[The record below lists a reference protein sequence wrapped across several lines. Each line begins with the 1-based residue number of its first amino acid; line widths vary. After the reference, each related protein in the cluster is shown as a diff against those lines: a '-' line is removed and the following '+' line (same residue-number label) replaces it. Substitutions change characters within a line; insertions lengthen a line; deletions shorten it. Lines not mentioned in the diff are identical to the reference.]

1 MIGRRE
7 QGHAM
12 MRFSG
17 RVVMVTGG
25 NSGIGRGIVHRFAAE
40 GATVALVGRD
50 PGKGRAVEAEVQEQG
65 GEARFFAC
73 DLTRESEVEALM
85 RDVESFGPLS
95 IVVNNAGLGGRRTP
109 ISKHDGP
116 GARWEK
122 FRGPNLDATL
132 YVSAHAMPVIAR
144 SGGGAI
150 VNISSTATLHG
161 NWGYYCVAKAAVEA
175 LTRSLAVE
183 AAPHRIRVN
192 AVSPG
197 WISIDMDSVQHAS
210 GSADGSWKLPPSLL
224 DRMGSPA
231 EIAAAVA
238 FLASDDA
245 SFITGQTLIVD
256 GGLAVTDYSSLE
268 LLRSR
273 GWALFGGTVS

>member
-1 MIGRRE
+1 MTRFAGRT
-7 QGHAM
+7 
-12 MRFSG
+12 
-17 RVVMVTGG
+17 VMVTGG

-40 GATVALVGRD
+40 GARVALVGRD
-50 PGKGRAVEAEVQEQG
+50 PGKGRAVEAEVQGQG

-73 DLTRESEVEALM
+73 DLTREAEVEVLLRA
-85 RDVESFGPLS
+85 VESFGALS

-109 ISKHDGP
+109 ISKGDGP
-116 GARWEK
+116 GERWEK
-122 FRGPNLDATL
+122 FRRPNLDATL
-132 YVSAHAMPVIAR
+132 YVSAHALPVIAR
-144 SGGGAI
+144 AGGGAI

-183 AAPHRIRVN
+183 AAPHGIRVN

-197 WISIDMDSVQHAS
+197 WISIDMDAVQHAS
-210 GSADGSWKLPPSLL
+210 GSADGAWKLPPSLL
-224 DRMGSPA
+224 DRMGSPS

-268 LLRSR
+268 LLRRR
-273 GWALFGGTVS
+273 GWALFGGTV

>member
-1 MIGRRE
+1 MI
-7 QGHAM
+7 
-12 MRFSG
+12 RFSG

-116 GARWEK
+116 GAR
-122 FRGPNLDATL
+122 
-132 YVSAHAMPVIAR
+132 
-144 SGGGAI
+144 
-150 VNISSTATLHG
+150 
-161 NWGYYCVAKAAVEA
+161 
-175 LTRSLAVE
+175 
-183 AAPHRIRVN
+183 
-192 AVSPG
+192 
-197 WISIDMDSVQHAS
+197 
-210 GSADGSWKLPPSLL
+210 
-224 DRMGSPA
+224 
-231 EIAAAVA
+231 
-238 FLASDDA
+238 
-245 SFITGQTLIVD
+245 
-256 GGLAVTDYSSLE
+256 
-268 LLRSR
+268 
-273 GWALFGGTVS
+273 

>member
-40 GATVALVGRD
+40 GARVALVGRD
-50 PGKGRAVEAEVQEQG
+50 PDKGRAVEAEVQEQG
-65 GEARFFAC
+65 GEAHFFAC

-85 RDVESFGPLS
+85 RDVESFGALS

-109 ISKHDGP
+109 ISKDDGP

-197 WISIDMDSVQHAS
+197 WISIDMDTVQHAS
-210 GSADGSWKLPPSLL
+210 GSADGTWKLPPSLL

-268 LLRSR
+268 LLRNR
-273 GWALFGGTVS
+273 GWALFGGTV